1 MIYTIYMFDKHIFL
15 TFSEE
20 KSQEKQ
26 KANKEKI
33 VTKKLEVCVFIY
45 LYDYIIVD

>member
-1 MIYTIYMFDKHIFL
+1 MLYKHIFP

-26 KANKEKI
+26 KANKEKK
-33 VTKKLEVCVFIY
+33 VTKKLEVSEYMCIY
-45 LYDYIIVD
+45 LFI